1 MFESAVASSLGG
13 GLAGCSRTALAELFA
28 VNQAEL
34 VVRECRVLVLAAA
47 WADAHDLDVESGDFQ
62 PLVERASQWGG
73 EGTPMVSEFCAAELG
88 ALQGTGAFA
97 ARLLIADVLD
107 LRHRL
112 PRLWVQVLAGQVRAW
127 QARKVAQQTRSLSWE
142 AAAEVDEAVT
152 GLVGVLPWPRFQRV
166 LAAAILDADPEQAAE
181 RARRTRADR
190 DVWAVQSEDG
200 LKLLL
205 ARVEHGDAAWF
216 LATVNRIADI
226 LAVDG
231 DDDSGGGAPVE
242 GGRDPR
248 PAC

>member
-1 MFESAVASSLGG
+1 MFESAVASSLDG

-47 WADAHDLDVESGDFQ
+47 WADAHDLDVESGDYQ

-73 EGTPMVSEFCAAELG
+73 QGTPLVSEFCAAELG

-112 PRLWVQVLAGQVRAW
+112 PRLWVQVLAGGVRAW

-142 AAAEVDEAVT
+142 AAAEVDEAVA

-166 LAAAILDADPEQAAE
+166 LAAAILDADPEQAVE

-231 DDDSGGGAPVE
+231 DDRPGGGAPVE